1 MDKIIAYCGLTCTEC
16 EAYLATQAND
26 RAALER
32 VAAKWREEYHNPNV
46 TVEYVI
52 CDGCLAGDGR
62 LGGHCPDCDIRVC
75 AVARGVTN
83 CAHCDAYGC
92 DRLEGFFSFVPTA
105 RAALDAI
112 RLGLVP

>member
-1 MDKIIAYCGLTCTEC
+1 MEIIVAYCGLTCTEC

-26 RAALER
+26 RTALER

-46 TVEYVI
+46 TVDYVI
-52 CDGCLAGDGR
+52 CDGCLAGNGR
-62 LGGHCPDCDIRVC
+62 LGGHCPDCDIRTC

-83 CAHCDAYGC
+83 CAYCDDYGC